1 MRTLALVR
9 YLVADVARGQRF
21 LPPVLLLLAVLA
33 MLYAGDAGE
42 APQAYIGSSA
52 LLYPVS
58 VWLAIVVA
66 GSEDPVRHA
75 VTVTASGGWAR
86 ARVGVALAALVW
98 ACGAA
103 VLGTLVP
110 VLTQSRPYP
119 AAVVLTGLA
128 ANLVCAVAGVGVGLL
143 CARPVVVRAGWTAVA
158 ALALTVAAYPLGPVP
173 PVGAVLGALG
183 GRVAP
188 VPALGWSAV
197 IASGLVVAA
206 TLAAR
211 VIGSRRG

>member
-1 MRTLALVR
+1 MRLLALVR

-42 APQAYIGSSA
+42 APQSYIGSSA

-58 VWLAIVVA
+58 VWLAVVVA
-66 GSEDPVRHA
+66 GTEDPVRHA
-75 VTVTASGGWAR
+75 VTTTAAGWAR
-86 ARVGVALAALVW
+86 TRVGVALAALVW

-103 VLGTLVP
+103 VVGTLAP
-110 VLTQSRPYP
+110 VLTQPRPYP
-119 AAVVLTGLA
+119 PLVVLTGLA

-143 CARPVVVRAGWTAVA
+143 CARPVLVRAGWTAVA
-158 ALALTVAAYPLGPVP
+158 ALALTVAAYPLGVTP

-183 GRVAP
+183 GRVELG
-188 VPALGWSAV
+188 PALGWSAV

-206 TLAAR
+206 TLAAW